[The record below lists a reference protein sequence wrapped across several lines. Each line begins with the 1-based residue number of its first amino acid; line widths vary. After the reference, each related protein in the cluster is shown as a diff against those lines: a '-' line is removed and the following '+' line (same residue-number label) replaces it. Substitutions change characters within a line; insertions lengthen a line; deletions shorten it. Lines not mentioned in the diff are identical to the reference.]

1 MNRLTRDL
9 IILIIACAVLWTF
22 APQLFSINAPL
33 GSGTTPTEKTLH
45 EHLNL
50 QKGFKI
56 GVYASELPGA
66 RILRLTD
73 AGDLLVSLP
82 EEGRVVLLEK
92 NNDPSKSAGGVKN
105 LITELDRPHGIDIF
119 DGWLYVAETG
129 AIGRIR
135 FDEDTGKTQGS
146 FQRIVS
152 NLPAGGNHWS
162 RTLRFGP
169 DGLMYLTIGS
179 TCNVCIEKD
188 RRRSSMMRFQPDGSE
203 PEIYATGLR
212 NTVGFDWRPGTQELY
227 GVENGRDYLG
237 DDFPPEELNRIVEGG
252 FYGWPF
258 ANGDK
263 VADPDLG
270 AGNEE
275 KIQQSLPPVFSFDAH
290 SAPLGIRFLRSR
302 SLPDEWRGKA
312 LVALHGSWNRS
323 QKSGYKVVALTFTG
337 DQRIAEHYF
346 IDGFEQNNNVIGR
359 PVDIVEAADG
369 TIYISDD
376 YSGVVYRVV
385 YDPS

>member
-9 IILIIACAVLWTF
+9 IILIIACAILWTF
-22 APQLFSINAPL
+22 APQLFSVNVPL
-33 GSGTTPTEKTLH
+33 GSGKAPTEKALH
-45 EHLNL
+45 EHLIL

-56 GVYASELPGA
+56 SIYATGLPGA
-66 RILRLTD
+66 RILRLTET
-73 AGDLLVSLP
+73 GDLLVSLP
-82 EEGRVVLLEK
+82 EEGNIVLLQRNDDP
-92 NNDPSKSAGGVKN
+92 NNGPSGRKN
-105 LITELDRPHGIDIF
+105 LVTELDRPHGIDIF

-135 FDEDTGKTQGS
+135 FDEKTGKTQGS

-188 RRRSSMMRFQPDGSE
+188 PRRSSMMRFQPDGSD

-212 NTVGFDWRPGTQELY
+212 NTVGFDWRPDSKELY

-252 FYGWPF
+252 FYGWPY

-270 AGNEE
+270 VGNEE
-275 KIQQSLPPVFSFDAH
+275 KIQQSIPPVFSFDAH
-290 SAPLGIRFLRSR
+290 SAPLGIRFLRSK

-323 QKSGYKVVALTFTG
+323 QKSGYKVLALSFTG
-337 DQRIAEHYF
+337 DPRISEHYF

-369 TIYISDD
+369 SIYISDD